1 MRRAQLVRAGLAALA
16 VACATTAGDDSAPL
30 VDCAMTG
37 AKLEYDHD
45 HLVRM
50 QQDSNGDGRIDRTFH
65 YEGDQLRRVELDT
78 DFDGTT
84 DFEVQFDERS
94 APFSWT
100 RASAPAASAAP
111 LAQAPRELAR
121 ILPSLEPPPPE
132 DCLARREVSDY
143 LSELRIRMYSRW
155 RPSGAGQAELR
166 FSLAASGAVTSACL
180 VSANDRSFGASA
192 IHALF
197 GSSPFGTM
205 PERVTCIADHPLVGN
220 FAAN

>member
-1 MRRAQLVRAGLAALA
+1 MGLFALA
-16 VACATTAGDDSAPL
+16 LACATTAADDAALL
-30 VDCAMTG
+30 VDCSMTG
-37 AKLEYDHD
+37 AKLEYDSH

-50 QQDSNGDGRIDRTFH
+50 QQDSNGDGRVDRTFS

-78 DFDGTT
+78 DFDGVT
-84 DFEVQFDERS
+84 DFVVLFDDRS
-94 APFSWT
+94 APISWT
-100 RASAPAASAAP
+100 RASAPEATAAP

-121 ILPSLEPPPPE
+121 LLPSLEPPPAE
-132 DCLARREVSDY
+132 DCLTRREVSDY

-166 FSLAASGAVTSACL
+166 FSLASSGEVTSACL
-180 VSANDRSFGASA
+180 VSTNDRSFGAAA

-197 GSSPFGTM
+197 GSSPFGAM
-205 PERVTCIADHPLVGN
+205 PERVACIADHPLVGN